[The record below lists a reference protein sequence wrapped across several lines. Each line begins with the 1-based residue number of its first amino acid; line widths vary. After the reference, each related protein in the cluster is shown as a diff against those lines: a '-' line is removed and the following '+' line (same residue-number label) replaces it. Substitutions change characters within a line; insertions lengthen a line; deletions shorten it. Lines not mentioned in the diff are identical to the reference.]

1 MPTKTIAVHG
11 ATGSQGAP
19 VAAALTAAGHVVR
32 PVTRASGAD
41 LLDRLSLEAAYRG
54 ADAVV
59 LQLPLVYDERAL
71 EMAENAARAAESAGI
86 AHLVVNAGGLMP
98 PEPIGVPFVD
108 ARHRAAAADVACVTV
123 LQPTIYMENLSAPWC
138 ADGVASGDV
147 DYPVPGEA
155 PMRWV
160 ATADVAGAVARA
172 IERAAAGWFP
182 LPGRAVTGHDVAAA
196 LGAALGRPMRWRT
209 ITPAEFGDRIR
220 PYVGDHAADGS
231 AAFYEML
238 AASPPPAPDPGP
250 ALEALGWAPR
260 DVATWAREVSWP
272 LARAA

>member
-1 MPTKTIAVHG
+1 MPTKSIAVHG

-41 LLDRLSLEAAYRG
+41 LLDRSSLEAAYGG
-54 ADAVV
+54 ADAVM

-71 EMAENAARAAESAGI
+71 EMAENAARAAEDSGI

-98 PEPIGVPFVD
+98 PQPIGVPFVD
-108 ARHRAAAADVACVTV
+108 ARHRAAAAGVACVTV
-123 LQPTIYMENLSAPWC
+123 LQPTMYMENLSAPWS
-138 ADGVASGDV
+138 ADRVAGGDV

-160 ATADVAGAVARA
+160 ATADVAAAVARA
-172 IERAAAGWFP
+172 IDRAAAGWYA
-182 LPGRAVTGHDVAAA
+182 LPGRAVTGHEVAAA
-196 LGAALGRPMRWRT
+196 LGAALGRPMHWRT
-209 ITPAEFGDRIR
+209 ITPAELGDRMR
-220 PYVGDHAADGS
+220 PFVGDHAADGT
-231 AAFYEML
+231 AAVYEML

-250 ALEALGWAPR
+250 AREALGWAPR
-260 DVATWAREVSWP
+260 DVATWAREVPWP